1 MKDNTH
7 IITVRLTK
15 PMTDARLYDLL
26 KKCSRE
32 SAGSFSG
39 MDDVCTDYPGKT
51 QSPLADKLVHF
62 IFHYNGGILSPDKWG
77 HYEPVRNKV
86 DSNTEELLRE
96 RLSRHTWVSLKR
108 TRAPQVTI
116 SISNQEYPNL
126 EPRRDLVDRSMATE
140 ILIFPDARRK
150 FVLEEWFT
158 ILQDLCREMET
169 DYGYIENMDT
179 DEVLAHVFSIP
190 YLGKMNRDEDEVL
203 GIRRMFEV
211 VRTFEDSP
219 FPTLG
224 WPSKLF
230 YPLFRIKDKECKDTF
245 KYGLFALDQIKVG
258 LYALDLLR
266 DTISILDKHNYYY
279 GLRLNMDR
287 TIRDLSRIRWDDPKL
302 YWESHVF
309 LSRQDL
315 RDTFHYPYDKETY
328 TIYQLPKDRSPL
340 FTRFDRV
347 YFKERSNEVLL
358 IP

>member
-32 SAGSFSG
+32 SAGSFSK
-39 MDDVCTDYPGKT
+39 MDDAIFNYPGKT

-77 HYEPVRNKV
+77 YYEPVRNKV
-86 DSNTEELLRE
+86 DPNTEELLRE
-96 RLSRHTWVSLKR
+96 KFSRHTWVSLKR

-116 SISNQEYPNL
+116 SVSNEEYPEL
-126 EPRRDLVDRSMATE
+126 EPRRDLVDRLMATD
-140 ILIFPDARRK
+140 IRIYPDARRK

-158 ILQDLCREMET
+158 ILQDLCQEMET
-169 DYGYIENMDT
+169 DYGYIENRDT

-190 YLGKMNRDEDEVL
+190 YLSKLNRDEEEIL
-203 GIRRMFEV
+203 GIRRMLEV
-211 VRTFEDSP
+211 VRIFRDSP

-230 YPLFRIKDKECKDTF
+230 YPLVKIKDKKCKDTSI
-245 KYGLFALDQIKVG
+245 YGLFALDQIKVG
-258 LYALDLLR
+258 LYALNLLR
-266 DTISILDKHNYYY
+266 DTLLMLDKHNYYY

-287 TIRDLSRIRWDDPKL
+287 TIRDISKIRWDDNNH
-302 YWESHVF
+302 YWDSHVF

-315 RDTFHYPYDKETY
+315 RETFHYSNDEETY
-328 TIYQLPKDRSPL
+328 KIHQLPKDLSPL
-340 FTRFDRV
+340 FSRFDLV

>member
-7 IITVRLTK
+7 IIKVLLTK

-32 SAGSFSG
+32 SAGSFSK
-39 MDDVCTDYPGKT
+39 MDDASLNYPGKT

-96 RLSRHTWVSLKR
+96 RLSRHTWVGLKR
-108 TRAPQVTI
+108 TRVPQVTI
-116 SISNQEYPNL
+116 SIYNQEYPDL
-126 EPRRDLVDRSMATE
+126 EPRRDLVDRFIATD
-140 ILIFPDARRK
+140 ILICPDARRK

-169 DYGYIENMDT
+169 DYGYIQNMDS
-179 DEVLAHVFSIP
+179 DEVLAHVFSVP
-190 YLGKMNRDEDEVL
+190 YLGQMKREEDEIL
-203 GIRRMFEV
+203 GIRRMLEV
-211 VRTFEDSP
+211 VRRFGESRS
-219 FPTLG
+219 PTLG
-224 WPSKLF
+224 WPSRLF
-230 YPLFRIKDKECKDTF
+230 YPLFRIKDKECKDMF
-245 KYGLFALDQIKVG
+245 KLDQIRVG

-266 DTISILDKHNYYY
+266 ETLSVLDKHNYYY

-287 TIRDLSRIRWDDPKL
+287 SIRDINRIRWDDPKH
-302 YWESHVF
+302 YWDSHVF

-315 RDTFHYPYDKETY
+315 RETFHYPSDEETY
-328 TIYQLPKDRSPL
+328 RIHQLPKDLSPL
-340 FTRFDRV
+340 FSQFDRI